1 MKKKRIQRALP
12 RPSNVDEVIFEIE
25 SEPDRYG
32 RQSFSRYWLT
42 DYAPDMPHGMLSND
56 DGYVIRSQCFHA
68 NVSEH
73 VESAKA
79 DGKSVIVRNVFHR

>member
-1 MKKKRIQRALP
+1 MKRKRIQQRLP

-42 DYAPDMPHGMLSND
+42 DYAPGVPSND

-79 DGKSVIVRNVFHR
+79 DGKSVVVRDCFHR